1 MTTHI
6 TLRRGRSAALALV
19 FGIGLPGAGL
29 AADAQVK
36 ARFDALLEDAWELDK
51 KENPLQATA
60 TGDHRYNDRL
70 PSVAPADLE
79 RRAAASRAQ
88 LERLQAIDRAALDP
102 QDRVSHAMFERELR
116 RDLARRQFGAE
127 RLPITA
133 DSGFHTGISRL
144 PQEVPLATVKDYENY
159 LARLRAIP
167 TYFEQQQGHMRE
179 GLKTGFTIAKVALAG
194 YESTMQTH
202 VVDDPEKG
210 VFWKPFTS
218 FPPGVPEG
226 ERDRLRAAGREAI
239 AKSVVPA
246 YRGLLE
252 FFTKEYLPGARTTL
266 GASELPDGKAYYGW
280 LVKDFTTLDTT
291 PEAIHELGLKEVA
304 RIRAE
309 MDAVVKKTGFTGS
322 FAEFLQFLRTDPRFY
337 AKTGEE
343 LLKQAAWIAKRMDAK
358 LPSLFKRLPR
368 QPYGV
373 EPVPDDLAPKYTG
386 GRYVGAPL
394 DGRRAG
400 TYWVNTY
407 ALETRPRYQLEALT
421 LHEAVP
427 GHHLQGALATELDGI
442 PPFRRY
448 SYVNAFGEG
457 WGLYSERLGIEA
469 GFYQDPYSD
478 FGRLSYEM
486 WRACR
491 LVVDTGIHAKGWT
504 RQQAIDYMAERMGHS
519 KHEITTEVDRYIS
532 WPGQALAYKMGE
544 LKIRELRERAETKL
558 GTRFD
563 VRAFHDAVLANGS
576 VPLDVLETQIDE
588 FIARAGKP

>member
-1 MTTHI
+1 MMRHAS
-6 TLRRGRSAALALV
+6 RRPTSFAALALP
-19 FGIGLPGAGL
+19 LLL
-29 AADAQVK
+29 AAAGATAAQSDAK
-36 ARFDALLEDAWELDK
+36 ARFDALLAQAWELDK
-51 KENPLQATA
+51 QENPLRATA

-70 PSVAPADLE
+70 PSMAPADIE
-79 RRAAASRAQ
+79 RRAAAARAQ
-88 LERLQAIDRAALDP
+88 LQSLLSIDRAALAP
-102 QDRVSHAMFERELR
+102 RDRVSHAMFERELR
-116 RDLARRQFGAE
+116 ADLSRHQFRAF
-127 RLPITA
+127 RIPITS

-144 PQEVPLATVKDYENY
+144 AQEVPLATVKDYENY
-159 LARLRAIP
+159 LSRLRVIP
-167 TYFEQQQGHMRE
+167 AYFEQYQALMRE
-179 GLKTGFTIAKVALAG
+179 GLRTGFTSAKVALEG
-194 YESTMQTH
+194 YESTMKTH
-202 VVDDPEKG
+202 VVDDPEAS
-210 VFWKPFTS
+210 VFWKPFTA
-218 FPPGVPEG
+218 FPPGVPAAET
-226 ERDRLRAAGREAI
+226 ERLRAAGREAI

-252 FFTKEYLPGARTTL
+252 FFTKEYRPAARQTL
-266 GASELPDGKAYYGW
+266 GAYELPDGKAYYGW
-280 LVKDFTTLDTT
+280 LVKHFTTLDTT
-291 PEAIHELGLKEVA
+291 PEAIHKIGLAETE

-309 MDAVVKKTGFTGS
+309 MDGVVRRVGFQGT
-322 FAEFLQFLRTDPRFY
+322 FPAFLEFLRTDPRFY
-337 AKTGEE
+337 AKTPEE

-358 LPSLFKRLPR
+358 LPSLFGRLPR

-407 ALETRPRYQLEALT
+407 ALETRPFYQLESLT

-427 GHHLQGALATELDGI
+427 GHHLQGALAKELEGL

-491 LVVDTGIHAKGWT
+491 LVVDTAIHAMGWT
-504 RQQAIDYMAERMGHS
+504 RQQAIDYMSERTALS
-519 KHEITTEVDRYIS
+519 RHEITNEIDRYIS

-544 LKIRELRERAETKL
+544 LKIRELRERAEKQL

-563 VRAFHDAVLANGS
+563 VRAFHDAVLAHGS
-576 VPLDVLETQIDE
+576 VPLDVLERQIDE
-588 FIARAGKP
+588 FIASRRP